1 MSKVKVYTS
10 YGGMI
15 GPDGTGPVDPE
26 TYYVSRYDYH
36 ALAARVRELEAAVR
50 WKVDMIESLGI
61 MSGGPNDPFG
71 DCAAEIETW
80 IDAHPIVRSVIEGGP
95 K

>member
-50 WKVDMIESLGI
+50 WRV
-61 MSGGPNDPFG
+61 GPPLYPDADG
-71 DCAAEIETW
+71 VHRYDLSQIRW
-80 IDAHPIVRSVIEGGP
+80 MDAHPIVREVIEKGEE
-95 K
+95 